1 MMEIYVDLLWMVSN
15 CFDNTYSGGEIMPKK
30 QLVEEFEKPIIK
42 KLEKHEV
49 DPSFIDNFWGA
60 NQANM
65 QLTCKYSK
73 EFRCL
78 LCAIDIY
85 SKYAQVVPLKDK
97 KGN

>member
-49 DPSFIDNFWGA
+49 DP
-60 NQANM
+60 
-65 QLTCKYSK
+65 
-73 EFRCL
+73 L
-78 LCAIDIY
+78 L
-85 SKYAQVVPLKDK
+85 
-97 KGN
+97 